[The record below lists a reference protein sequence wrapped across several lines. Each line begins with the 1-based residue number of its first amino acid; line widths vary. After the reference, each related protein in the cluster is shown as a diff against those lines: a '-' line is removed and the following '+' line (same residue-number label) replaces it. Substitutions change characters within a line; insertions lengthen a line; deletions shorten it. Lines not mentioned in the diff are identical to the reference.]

1 MINELQ
7 NIGINVKRTD
17 RGDTKVKCPKCSA
30 SRKNKNEPCLSVNV
44 DTGVWNCHNC
54 QWAGAIKTNKK
65 EYTIPEQ
72 KELQKIPNELL
83 EWFEKRK
90 ITNQTLLR
98 YRVSFSKFYSPQH
111 EKEIGWI
118 NYNYYDPTGD
128 TIINTKYR
136 SGSKDFRLVGGAQL
150 GLYGIDVACQ
160 NSNDEIIIVEG
171 ENDVLAWYEAGVKIA
186 VSVPNGSAKQKEG
199 KELKLEWL
207 DEWMPWLEDKK
218 VYLCTDNDTPGL
230 FLRDELA
237 RRIGKQNCFI
247 IELPSKDANDT
258 LIEHGDQSLLH
269 AFRTAKPYP
278 VEGIEVADATNLL
291 SLYDQGYPKGLSTG
305 WDLDNSF
312 KIFPG
317 QFTLITGI
325 PGHGKTTW
333 LKNLMVRMASRH
345 DWKFF
350 VYSGEEASTS
360 FAMASLMTIHSQK
373 PFFEYPGLA
382 RINRMDVEKLTP
394 YMNDHFMYY
403 SLLNNE
409 MTIEGVLEKAKEMV
423 VRFGINAIVV
433 DNMSSLE
440 KRLSKNNDTRHHEL
454 GSMLGELIK
463 FARNHDV
470 HVFVVAHPKK
480 MQMMGKQYG
489 APSGYDVGDSSHYFN
504 KPDNGITIY
513 RNMETGLTELQRW
526 KVRFPYTGTIGN
538 DYFNYNI
545 ATDTFKSTQNET
557 NNSTRFRGQ
566 NASSQEGED
575 DNYGRL
581 IAAGSV

>member
-1 MINELQ
+1 MINEL
-7 NIGINVKRTD
+7 NNLGIKVKIGQ
-17 RGDTKVKCPKCSA
+17 RGDVKVTCPKCSE
-30 SRKNKNEPCLSVNV
+30 SRKNKREPCLSVNV

-54 QWAGAIKTNKK
+54 QWAGVIKHNKK
-65 EYTIPEQ
+65 EYAIPEQ
-72 KELQKIPNELL
+72 KELQKIPDELL
-83 EWFEKRK
+83 KWFTGRK
-90 ITNQTLLR
+90 ISNQTLLR
-98 YRVSFSKFYSPQH
+98 YRVSFSKFYSHRH

-128 TIINTKYR
+128 TVINTKYR
-136 SGSKDFRLVGGAQL
+136 SGDKDFRLVPGAQL
-150 GLYGIDVACQ
+150 GLYGIDVALQ
-160 NSNDEIIIVEG
+160 NSDDEIIIVEG

-199 KELKLEWL
+199 QALKLDWLEEWL
-207 DEWMPWLEDKK
+207 PFLTDKK
-218 VYLCTDNDTPGL
+218 VYLCCDMDTAGT

-237 RRIGKQNCFI
+237 RRLGKQNCFI
-247 IELPSKDANDT
+247 IDLPKKDSNDV
-258 LIEHGDQSLLH
+258 LIEMGDQALLESYRN
-269 AFRTAKPYP
+269 ARPYP
-278 VEGIEVADATNLL
+278 VEGIEIADTGNLL
-291 SLYDQGYPKGLSTG
+291 ALYDQGYPKGLDTG
-305 WDLDNSF
+305 WDLDSSF

-333 LKNLMVRMASRH
+333 LKNLMTRMARRH
-345 DWKFF
+345 GWKFF

-360 FAMASLMTIHSQK
+360 FAISSLMTIHTGK
-373 PFFEYPGLA
+373 PFFEYPGLQ

-394 YMNDHFMYY
+394 YMNEHFMYY

-409 MTIEGVLEKAKEMV
+409 MTIEGILEKAKEMV

-440 KRLSKNNDTRHHEL
+440 RRMSKNNDTRHHEI
-454 GSMLGELIK
+454 GNMMGELIK

-470 HVFVVAHPKK
+470 HIFVVAHPKK
-480 MQMMGKQYG
+480 MQMLGKIYQ

-513 RNMETGLTELQRW
+513 RNMETGITELQRW
-526 KVRFPYTGTIGN
+526 KVRFPYTGQVGT

-545 ATDTFKSTQNET
+545 ATDTFKSTTNED
-557 NNSTRFRGQ
+557 NSTRFRGQ
-566 NASSQEGED
+566 KESSED
-575 DNYGRL
+575 DNYNRF
-581 IAAGSV
+581 IAAGSI